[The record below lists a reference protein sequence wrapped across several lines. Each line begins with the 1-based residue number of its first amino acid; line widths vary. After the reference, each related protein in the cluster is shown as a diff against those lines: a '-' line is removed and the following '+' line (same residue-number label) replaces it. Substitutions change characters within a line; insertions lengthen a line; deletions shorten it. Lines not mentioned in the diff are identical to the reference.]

1 MVVLQTHTILSGS
14 ETIDFTKIKE
24 FLHNGSVYS
33 TLSTTNLH
41 LLSAWSHSTLL
52 GHNCAV
58 KKYLNFLAERHT
70 GKLKLPISSSDVE
83 AFCVW
88 AGRNNAKADKLKV
101 IVQKKPAVMLWHLVF
116 LFNTLSKGTN
126 FDRALADLVLV
137 AFWGMARLSKLTY
150 HKGAGNIYYGRSILT
165 SDVTFSARGQLTRTV
180 LLTIRG
186 AKTANP
192 GIAQTIALGS
202 QPNMLCPLH
211 LRAVERRLAEAGSGP
226 TSLFGYNTAGLRV
239 HLMRRRVV
247 DWLQQVLFEGGHEQL
262 LGHSFRVGGAS
273 FRNVYG
279 MTLEDIC
286 RIGSWISSC
295 NKLYIRDYSEEAKD
309 RTTKLSSTLNSTWRR
324 ITI

>member
-88 AGRNNAKADKLKV
+88 AGRNKYVTHAKKINATSLRKYLIGLSAWYTFHVVQFPDTNTDRLNLLIKASAKADKLKV

-202 QPNMLCPLH
+202 QPNMLCHCICEQWSEGWQKPGQ
-211 LRAVERRLAEAGSGP
+211 VQRRYLD
-226 TSLFGYNTAGLRV
+226 TT
-239 HLMRRRVV
+239 RR
-247 DWLQQVLFEGGHEQL
+247 D
-262 LGHSFRVGGAS
+262 
-273 FRNVYG
+273 
-279 MTLEDIC
+279 
-286 RIGSWISSC
+286 
-295 NKLYIRDYSEEAKD
+295 
-309 RTTKLSSTLNSTWRR
+309 
-324 ITI
+324 